1 MPESLPF
8 KLTND
13 AGRCEGK
20 SCQTNITI
28 PNCGT
33 FNVNLITCQGFCW
46 SSSKVAY
53 DPEEHETKIKKSC
66 FTCQPTGYK
75 MIELTP
81 RCQSEGNSHTFEIE
95 TITSCKC
102 KKQNHVEE
110 SVLK

>member
-20 SCQTNITI
+20 SFQTNITI

-33 FNVNLITCQGFCW
+33 FSINLITCQGFCW
-46 SSSKVAY
+46 SSSKVVH
-53 DPEEHETKIKKSC
+53 DPEEHETKIKKSS

-75 MIELTP
+75 MIELTT
-81 RCQSEGNSHTFEIE
+81 RCQSGGNSHTFEIE